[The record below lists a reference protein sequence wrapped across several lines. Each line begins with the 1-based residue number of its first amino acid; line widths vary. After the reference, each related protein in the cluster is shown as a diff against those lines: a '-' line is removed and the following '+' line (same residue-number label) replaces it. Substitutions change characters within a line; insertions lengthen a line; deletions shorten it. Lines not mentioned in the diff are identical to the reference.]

1 MSNSENLE
9 NGFKIESLTLVDCK
23 FSRGPIISSNSS
35 EVDIK
40 HDLQVDVNVK
50 DNLVFVVEKF
60 QLSQSNNNEIEFN
73 IEVTMLGI
81 FSKVGE
87 MSLSLEEF
95 GYVNGAAIIFPYI
108 REQVSNLSL
117 KGGLGN
123 IILPP
128 ANFVN
133 LYNNK
138 SSVK

>member
-1 MSNSENLE
+1 MTNIDSSES
-9 NGFKIESLTLVDCK
+9 GFKIESLTLVDCK
-23 FSRGPIISSNSS
+23 FSRGPKISSNKSD
-35 EVDIK
+35 VDLK
-40 HDLQVDVNVK
+40 HDLQVDVSIK
-50 DNLVFVVEKF
+50 DNQVFVVEKF
-60 QLSQSNNNEIEFN
+60 KIDQSNNDQFEFN